1 LFNSKKIVCL
11 TENINVKITRN
22 FNQEIMS
29 EPIVEPKKKPV
40 TAPTVKPSRRNNPFT
55 IEPDTM
61 PQVPPKASDDS
72 FNNIV

>member
-1 LFNSKKIVCL
+1 MYKKLLRNYVRTNSRTK
-11 TENINVKITRN
+11 T
-22 FNQEIMS
+22 
-29 EPIVEPKKKPV
+29 KPV

-72 FNNIV
+72 FNNNRIMGDLRLIYINKVLII

>member
-1 LFNSKKIVCL
+1 MF
-11 TENINVKITRN
+11 ENINVKITRN

-29 EPIVEPKKKPV
+29 EPIVNQKHV